1 MSARV
6 LVVDDLPA
14 NVRLL
19 AAKLHSEYF
28 EVLTAHNGAEA
39 IKAAQEQSPDI
50 ILLDVMMPGMDGFTV
65 CREIKANPAT
75 NHIPVVMVTA
85 LSDTQDRV
93 KGLDAGADDFL
104 TKPPNDVILFARIRS
119 LVRLKRAGDE
129 WRTRE
134 STMLSFGG
142 KPNGEGE
149 SDADISGRVM
159 LVIDDSETSSVIE
172 RILSEEGHDV
182 TVVRDCAE
190 AAKLALDND
199 FHLVLTDDIV
209 FGQDAVRL
217 CSQLRSQERSR
228 HWPILLMINDSD
240 IDRIVKALEIG
251 VSDYLMRPV
260 VRDELIARSRSQI
273 RRRWYEE
280 GLRASYAE
288 SLTAA
293 VTDSLTG
300 LNNRRFLE
308 AHFEELT
315 SRMSASSIPISIM
328 LLDLDRFKAV
338 NDTHGHGVGDVL
350 LKQVADRIQSL
361 IRSPDTAVRLGGEE
375 FVVLMPNTPEA
386 AAIAATERL
395 CAKLGGEPYDVS
407 NGVEPLSMTVSIGVA
422 TVEAGALGL
431 EDLLSKVDAALYKA
445 KSAGRNRFVVASDA
459 ESSDEDAPVQN
470 DQRAAN

>member
-28 EVLTAHNGAEA
+28 EVLTAHSGVEA
-39 IKAAQEQSPDI
+39 IKVAQEQAPDI
-50 ILLDVMMPGMDGFTV
+50 ILLDVMMPGMDGFAV
-65 CREIKANPAT
+65 CREIKSNPIT
-75 NHIPVVMVTA
+75 SHIPVVMVTA
-85 LSDTQDRV
+85 LSDTHDRV
-93 KGLDAGADDFL
+93 HGLDAGADDFL

-142 KPNGEGE
+142 KAPA
-149 SDADISGRVM
+149 ADDEKINGRVM
-159 LVIDDSETSSVIE
+159 LVIDDSEASSVIE
-172 RILSEEGHDV
+172 RTLGEEGHDV
-182 TVVRDCAE
+182 TVVRDCGE

-209 FGQDAVRL
+209 FGQDAIRL
-217 CSQLRSQERSR
+217 CSQLRSQEKSR

-240 IDRIVKALEIG
+240 TDRIVKALEIG

-260 VRDELIARSRSQI
+260 VRDELIARSCSQI

-308 AHFEELT
+308 AHFDEIEARLA
-315 SRMSASSIPISIM
+315 ASSIPISLM
-328 LLDLDRFKAV
+328 LLDLDRFKSV
-338 NDTHGHGVGDVL
+338 NDTHGHGVGDIL
-350 LKQVADRIQSL
+350 LKQVAGRIQSL
-361 IRSPDTAVRLGGEE
+361 IRSPDTAIRLGGEE

-386 AAIAATERL
+386 AAIAATDRL
-395 CAKLGGEPYDVS
+395 CSKLGGEPYDVAE
-407 NGVEPLSMTVSIGVA
+407 GIDPLRVTVSIGVVTA
-422 TVEAGALGL
+422 VAGTAGL
-431 EDLLSKVDAALYKA
+431 DDLLSRADAALYKA
-445 KSAGRNRFVVASDA
+445 KSAGRNRFIAASSL
-459 ESSDEDAPVQN
+459 EGPLVED
-470 DQRAAN
+470 DQRATN